1 VIPTPGDSVR
11 LACCPDVLSR
21 SLDGEAVILNL
32 ASGTYFGLNEVG
44 TRIWELIVAGT
55 TYGALRAALLEE
67 FDVPADTLERDLAEL
82 VGSLRTRGLV
92 VLEDTPAPGA

>member
-1 VIPTPGDSVR
+1 MSPTPSDSAR

-55 TYGALRAALLEE
+55 TYGALRAALLDE
-67 FDVPADTLERDLAEL
+67 FEVPAETLARDLAEL
-82 VGSLRTRGLV
+82 IDSLRSRGLV
-92 VLEDTPAPGA
+92 VLEDGPAAGG